1 MLSVVNY
8 VKFEE
13 LNCAKI
19 NPVFFR
25 VVSSSCYWVKLLN
38 GKVSL
43 IITVYGKYAM
53 NLFNLSRKYGA
64 LKGIFMSQV
73 WNY

>member
-38 GKVSL
+38 G
-43 IITVYGKYAM
+43 